1 MEPYCG
7 PKSIQ
12 VSAGAWSPYDV
23 KDIAFN
29 ARDVNN
35 VCIDESGTGITPR
48 KRYMDSWRADFL
60 DPRVATATTRARAR
74 TRTVSSA
81 DRARARRGVVRRRDA
96 GASNVDRKPYFLGF
110 RKHGASSR
118 RGSIRRRFFT
128 FLSKFERFSS
138 RFGVATRVKV
148 QIDVIAC
155 DVIHRL
161 VSTVRPLERR
171 RRARDSR

>member
-1 MEPYCG
+1 MNRPLLG
-7 PKSIQ
+7 ALKSRR
-12 VSAGAWSPYDV
+12 GGTRE
-23 KDIAFN
+23 K
-29 ARDVNN
+29 R
-35 VCIDESGTGITPR
+35 ESRPVEDPSLTR
-48 KRYMDSWRADFL
+48 RVAMRWRADFL
-60 DPRVATATTRARAR
+60 DPRATTARARARARTR

>member
-1 MEPYCG
+1 MDFDTARTTSRESTSFWGSKIPARGYARETRVTTRRRPLVDATCRDALWSCFSG
-7 PKSIQ
+7 P
-12 VSAGAWSPYDV
+12 
-23 KDIAFN
+23 
-29 ARDVNN
+29 ARD
-35 VCIDESGTGITPR
+35 DGASA
-48 KRYMDSWRADFL
+48 SA
-60 DPRVATATTRARAR
+60 
-74 TRTVSSA
+74 SA
-81 DRARARRGVVRRRDA
+81 DADANGFVCRSRGRARRGVVRRRDA

-148 QIDVIAC
+148 QIDVTAC
-155 DVIHRL
+155 DVVHRL

>member
-1 MEPYCG
+1 MNRPLLG
-7 PKSIQ
+7 ALKSRR
-12 VSAGAWSPYDV
+12 GGTRE
-23 KDIAFN
+23 K
-29 ARDVNN
+29 R
-35 VCIDESGTGITPR
+35 ESRPVEDPSLTRRVAMRLG
-48 KRYMDSWRADFL
+48 ADFL
-60 DPRVATATTRARAR
+60 DPRAATATTRARAR

-110 RKHGASSR
+110 RIHGASSR
-118 RGSIRRRFFT
+118 RGSIRRRFST

-148 QIDVIAC
+148 QIDVTAC
-155 DVIHRL
+155 DVVHRL